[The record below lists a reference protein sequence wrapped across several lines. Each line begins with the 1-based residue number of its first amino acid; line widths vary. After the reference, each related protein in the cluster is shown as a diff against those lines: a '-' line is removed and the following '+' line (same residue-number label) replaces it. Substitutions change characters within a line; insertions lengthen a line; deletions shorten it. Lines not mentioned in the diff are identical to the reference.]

1 MSKSGSRFGRRSNWF
16 KIHCLLQEQQQQ
28 HQHSNSQPPQQQPS
42 PQQQRHHDSSSQ
54 NVDQSDTKMKIME
67 SEVSITVHHDNQSM
81 PANHFLTNFKAERKR
96 KKSSSDSGASST
108 DPDYIPAITASGD
121 TSSDHHQHQH
131 HQHIRRL
138 IDESFISSNAVA
150 AAKKVLS
157 AHSALPPYLLA
168 SSRNALHL
176 SAFLETSGK
185 EMRSYK
191 IPMLSP
197 SSPSSSLK
205 RSPPYNLF
213 VQNEPM
219 DLSVKSTKETE
230 PTSSQRALRTC
241 IASHRTSDNSS
252 SSNHILDATKKPVP
266 LDLTL

>member
-16 KIHCLLQEQQQQ
+16 KIHCLLQEQQQ
-28 HQHSNSQPPQQQPS
+28 HQHTNQPQQQPPQQQ
-42 PQQQRHHDSSSQ
+42 RHQDTSSQ
-54 NVDQSDTKMKIME
+54 NVDQSDTKTKKGKE
-67 SEVSITVHHDNQSM
+67 GEVSIPVNHVNQS
-81 PANHFLTNFKAERKR
+81 AQTNHFLTNLKSEKKR
-96 KKSSSDSGASST
+96 KKSWSDSGASST
-108 DPDYIPAITASGD
+108 DPDYIPAIIA
-121 TSSDHHQHQH
+121 SSDMSSDLQHHH

-150 AAKKVLS
+150 TAAKVLS

-168 SSRNALHL
+168 SSRDAHHL

-185 EMRSYK
+185 EIRSYK
-191 IPMLSP
+191 IPLLSP
-197 SSPSSSLK
+197 LPSSSLK
-205 RSPPYNLF
+205 RSAPFNLF

-230 PTSSQRALRTC
+230 PSSSQRALRTC
-241 IASHRTSDNSS
+241 IASHRTSDS
-252 SSNHILDATKKPVP
+252 SSNQILDDTTKPVP